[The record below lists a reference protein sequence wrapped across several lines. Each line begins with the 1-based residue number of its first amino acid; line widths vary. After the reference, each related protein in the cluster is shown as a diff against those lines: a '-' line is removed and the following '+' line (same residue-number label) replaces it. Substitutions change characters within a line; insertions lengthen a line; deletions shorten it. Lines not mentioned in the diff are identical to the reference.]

1 MKITKKIIKIS
12 IFTIISILFLGLFPS
27 ASFFADIISPA
38 QIDAVLVIDVS
49 GSMLS
54 SDPEKLS
61 FEAMKMFI
69 DMTTFNG
76 DKIGIVAYSDKIER
90 EKALL
95 TINTS
100 EDKKTL
106 HDFITQLEFF
116 GLNTDIPLGLKE
128 AAIVLDNGRDKS
140 HKPLIILLTDG
151 RNDLTRSE
159 EQAETDLQEAISAGF
174 PIYTIGLNVNGKVDK
189 AYLERISEKS
199 NARAF
204 ITDKAEDLP
213 QILTEIFANHLKL
226 KPLVI
231 DSFEA
236 SGDFQTVDIPI
247 LNENVLEANICILS
261 SKPVETKLYDPM
273 KVEVTIPSEDI
284 YFSKSSKYSL
294 IKIIS
299 PEKGTWSLDVKGVKK
314 DQIAINIIFNYDIK
328 VIMENLPKE
337 QFSINENI
345 IIKAFLES
353 EDKRIQD
360 KELYGSIKSKIILV
374 DSGSGEVKKEILM
387 ESKDDS
393 FIGDIKVSEPGNY
406 EIFIRSEA
414 ETFSRESESLKFE
427 VLGETAPTTSTEVP
441 QDSIKDE
448 TKENKW
454 LIPLFSSIGGLIIL
468 LIIIFF
474 LIKLIK
480 NKNRN
485 LIGQVVLIVKE
496 RDGTESN
503 PRFRHLNDYKG
514 KVSIFELLSEKTEFE
529 ETKDIYLLPGKLEN
543 MVIKNLSNAQI
554 EKSGDI
560 IDAKTGY
567 ELNKNDSITIILK
580 GSDKNIMLEYK
591 F

>member
-12 IFTIISILFLGLFPS
+12 IFTIILILFLGLFPS
-27 ASFFADIISPA
+27 ASLFADIISPA
-38 QIDAVLVIDVS
+38 QIDVVLVIDVS

-54 SDPEKLS
+54 SDPEKVS
-61 FEAMKMFI
+61 FEAMKMFV
-69 DMTTFNG
+69 DMTTFSG

-95 TINTS
+95 TINTV

-106 HDFITQLEFF
+106 HDFITQLEFI

-128 AAIVLDNGRDKS
+128 AAIVLGNGRDKS

-159 EQAETDLQEAISAGF
+159 EQAETDLQGAISVGF
-174 PIYTIGLNVNGKVDK
+174 PIYTIGLNVNGKVDN
-189 AYLERISEKS
+189 AYLERISEES

-226 KPLVI
+226 KPLII

-261 SKPVETKLYDPM
+261 SKPVETRLYDPM
-273 KVEVTIPSEDI
+273 KVEVAIPSEDI

-299 PEKGTWSLDVKGVKK
+299 PKKGIWILDVKGVKK

-345 IIKAFLES
+345 RVKAFLES
-353 EDKRIQD
+353 EDERIQD
-360 KELYGSIKSKIILV
+360 KELYGSIQSKIILV
-374 DSGSGEVKKEILM
+374 DSGSGKVEEILM
-387 ESKDDS
+387 ESIDDS
-393 FIGDIKVSEPGNY
+393 FIGDLKVSKPGNY

-414 ETFSRESESLKFE
+414 ETFFRESESLKFE
-427 VLGETAPTTSTEVP
+427 VT
-441 QDSIKDE
+441 QDNITQDNIKVE

-454 LIPLFSSIGGLIIL
+454 LIPLLSSIGGLIIL

-485 LIGQVVLIVKE
+485 LVGQVVLIVKE
-496 RDGTESN
+496 KDGTESN

-514 KVSIFELLSEKTEFE
+514 KVRIFELLSEKTEFE

-543 MVIKNLSNAQI
+543 IVIKNLSNAQI
-554 EKSGDI
+554 EKFGEI

-567 ELNKNDSITIILK
+567 ELNKNDSITIFLK
-580 GSDKNIMLEYK
+580 GSDKNITLEYK